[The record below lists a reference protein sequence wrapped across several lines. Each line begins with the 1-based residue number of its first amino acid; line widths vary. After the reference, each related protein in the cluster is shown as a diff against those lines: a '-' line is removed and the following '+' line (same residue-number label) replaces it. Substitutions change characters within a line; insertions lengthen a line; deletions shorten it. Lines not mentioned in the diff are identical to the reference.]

1 LRTRDVAALDSLR
14 EALSNLPSMQAEVT
28 SANPGSGGIEGR
40 LRLRSRP

>member
-1 LRTRDVAALDSLR
+1 LRTGEVAALDSLR